1 MKHNLL
7 TRLFYGAIFSV
18 GKGLAFAALL
28 LGLAIF
34 LQDAGLAPAGLAI
47 AGAIGLGVLAVV
59 LNAITSIAYA
69 DQDPDR
75 TALQQSV
82 GDWILGGPGNAVVWF
97 IYLCCIFSG
106 SIQIFGW
113 GLPVWSGAVAA
124 LVIVAVV
131 VFMRLHSATARDQAK
146 IKVTGDTLR
155 QTYANQSPPSAG
167 RDFPIQGSNLNRDA
181 TKL

>member
-18 GKGLAFAALL
+18 GKGLAFAVLL
-28 LGLAIF
+28 LGLAIY

-47 AGAIGLGVLAVV
+47 AGAFILGLLAIV
-59 LNAITSIAYA
+59 LNAITSMAYA

-82 GDWILGGPGNAVVWF
+82 GDWILGGPGNCIVWF
-97 IYLCCIFSG
+97 IYLCCLFSG

-124 LVIVAVV
+124 LVIVAAV
-131 VFMRLHSATARDQAK
+131 VFMRLHNKDAKDKATIR
-146 IKVTGDTLR
+146 VTGDSLR
-155 QTYANQSPPSAG
+155 DRYANQAPPSAG
-167 RDFPIQGSNLNRDA
+167 RAFPVDENKTGRNPSNL
-181 TKL
+181 